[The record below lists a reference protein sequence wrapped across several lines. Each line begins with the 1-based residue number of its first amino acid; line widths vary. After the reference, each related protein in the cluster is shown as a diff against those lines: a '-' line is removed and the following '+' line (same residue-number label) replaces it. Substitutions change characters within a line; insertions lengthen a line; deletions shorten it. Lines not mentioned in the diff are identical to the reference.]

1 LEAFQTPAQ
10 ELYSGLGRTAA
21 DELLVQMMAIDRSA
35 VVSMEQIERDAW
47 LDLFSVAP
55 AETVTGWGIQSA
67 RLPPA
72 TVFAMREAPLVEFNR
87 AIGIGV
93 EQPATEEELDHVVA
107 WMRTHANSAWA
118 LQIASI
124 ACTEPLLS
132 WMRHN
137 DLIADGTGL
146 AKFQRGPSQVADQ
159 PLQTTFLIY
168 DVEPR
173 DAAGFG
179 AVVQAGFDAPPAFA
193 SWFSGL
199 VGRPKWRIYLAYDGN
214 DPVASGA
221 MFIDRGW
228 GWIGIDATLPAY
240 RRRGAQAAL
249 LSRRIADG
257 LAAGVEGFTAE
268 TDRPMVGHEASQSS
282 YRNFL
287 RAGFS
292 VAYTRDN
299 YRAGST
305 AS

>member
-1 LEAFQTPAQ
+1 
-10 ELYSGLGRTAA
+10 
-21 DELLVQMMAIDRSA
+21 MMAIDRSA
-35 VVSMEQIERDAW
+35 AVFMEQIERDAW
-47 LDLFSVAP
+47 LDLFSVPP
-55 AETVTGWGIQSA
+55 AETAAGWGMQSA
-67 RLPPA
+67 QLPPA

-93 EQPATEEELDHVVA
+93 EQPATEEGLDRVMA
-107 WMRTHANSAWA
+107 WLRTHANSAWA

-137 DLIADGTGL
+137 DLKADGTGL
-146 AKFQRGPSQVADQ
+146 AIFRRGPSQVADQ
-159 PLQTTFLIY
+159 RLQTTFQIY
-168 DVEPR
+168 RVEPR
-173 DAAGFG
+173 DVARFG

-199 VGRPKWRIYLAYDGN
+199 VGRPKWWTYLAYDGK

-221 MFIDRGW
+221 MFIDHSW
-228 GWIGIDATLPAY
+228 AWMGIDATLPAY

-249 LSRRIADG
+249 LSRRISDG

-292 VAYTRDN
+292 VSYTRDN
-299 YRAGST
+299 YRSCATGT
-305 AS
+305 NQY